1 MTTIKTIS
9 PKNGGGKNKIG
20 EILRLLLAMETL
32 NIQPID
38 IANKSGLSERTIK
51 NGIYDNKPLSGKL
64 LRAINTH
71 YQVSMDWLASG
82 KGAMF
87 CNTGAYVAEE
97 TAQYTSNPRTQ
108 RIIDLINEFMSVADA
123 DQQAWL
129 ETQIKFNLHTYKEYL
144 AKNGR

>member
-1 MTTIKTIS
+1 MNKTIS
-9 PKNGGGKNKIG
+9 PKNGGDKNKIG
-20 EILRLLLAMETL
+20 EILRFLLAMETL

-51 NGIYDNKPLSGKL
+51 NGIYDNKPISGKL

-82 KGAMF
+82 NGQMF
-87 CNTGAYVAEE
+87 CKSANKISENTPDYD
-97 TAQYTSNPRTQ
+97 SNPRTT
-108 RIIDLINEFMSVADA
+108 RIIELVSEFMSFADA

-129 ETQIKFNLHTYKEYL
+129 ETQIKFDMHTYKEYL